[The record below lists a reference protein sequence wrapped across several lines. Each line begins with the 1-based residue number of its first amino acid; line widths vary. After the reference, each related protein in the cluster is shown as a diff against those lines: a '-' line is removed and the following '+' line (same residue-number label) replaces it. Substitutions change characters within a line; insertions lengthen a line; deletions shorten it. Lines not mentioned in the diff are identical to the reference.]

1 MKYSQTGANT
11 EERTDVFAMPPVAN
25 QPQVDDAGSESD
37 EQLPLNLPALDSD
50 AAAHIFSRDAAI
62 QHITGVASYFEAR
75 YHELL
80 PLASQAQE
88 SKTVTESLK
97 SVNSLLEVRIAK
109 DEAEFATMREV
120 IVAKNAEITLLDN
133 NMAELDALRASNKQQ
148 KAELDNLKAK
158 SKHANETIAS
168 FSKKLRIITG
178 ERDKALDEMT
188 TLKDYHTKESVP
200 RLELDRVQVL
210 LSEATLR
217 LNAHHNENDQKRAQA
232 AMTTRLNVLA
242 QISMASSS
250 AHGEESSHE
259 NANEPPHNHDNEP
272 SSNNKSFNET
282 PRADARSSF
291 NRDFKLLSHEDI
303 KQPTPQAAKQPSN
316 KEVQALAR
324 WETNESSDN
333 DVQLIP
339 HEDVQLLPHENI
351 EQPPPQAVKVSS
363 TEDAKVSSIYN
374 EEEEAIRLDREQLE
388 FYRRENQELRAERHT
403 NFRRLNWLTYE
414 HKHALAALEA
424 AELRETK
431 LLDSANRDAAWYGV
445 LRARA
450 AREQVKEGEG

>member
-11 EERTDVFAMPPVAN
+11 EERTDVFAMPPTAT
-25 QPQVDDAGSESD
+25 QPQVEDAGSEAD
-37 EQLPLNLPALDSD
+37 EQLPPNLAALDSD
-50 AAAHIFSRDAAI
+50 AAAYIFSRDAAI

-88 SKTVTESLK
+88 SKTIAESLK

-120 IVAKNAEITLLDN
+120 IVAKNEEITLLEK
-133 NMAELDALRASNKQQ
+133 NMAELDTLRASNKQQ

-168 FSKKLRIITG
+168 FSKKHRIITG

-188 TLKDYHTKESVP
+188 ALKDYHTKESVP

-217 LNAHHNENDQKRAQA
+217 LNAHHNENDQERAQA

-250 AHGEESSHE
+250 AHGEESSHQ

-272 SSNNKSFNET
+272 SSNNNKSFNET
-282 PRADARSSF
+282 PRADARSSS

-303 KQPTPQAAKQPSN
+303 KQPTPQAVKQPSN

-324 WETNESSDN
+324 WKINESSDN
-333 DVQLIP
+333 DVR
-339 HEDVQLLPHENI
+339 LLPHENI

-363 TEDAKVSSIYN
+363 TEDAKVLSAYN
-374 EEEEAIRLDREQLE
+374 DDDEAIRLDREQLE
-388 FYRRENQELRAERHT
+388 FYRKENQELRAERHT

-431 LLDSANRDAAWYGV
+431 LLDSANRDAAWDGV